1 MKKQAQKVFLKKK
14 KKSCTNTV
22 IELKPDVEQEM
33 MIVSCVE
40 ATTTAE
46 QIPPEQALLGQFGS
60 PLGDE
65 NNRDKPSS

>member
-1 MKKQAQKVFLKKK
+1 
-14 KKSCTNTV
+14 
-22 IELKPDVEQEM
+22 M